1 MSFFFLFALV
11 WSNHLRPLLLTPH
24 PASAPS
30 PAPAPFLK
38 VCLWD
43 TATFYYANRKSENV
57 LFPLNSSVSP
67 IIDMMAIFGFSV
79 TLFDTSILYVL
90 I

>member
-11 WSNHLRPLLLTPH
+11 WSNYLRPLLLTPH

-30 PAPAPFLK
+30 PAPAPFVK

-43 TATFYYANRKSENV
+43 TATFYYANQ
-57 LFPLNSSVSP
+57 
-67 IIDMMAIFGFSV
+67 
-79 TLFDTSILYVL
+79 
-90 I
+90 